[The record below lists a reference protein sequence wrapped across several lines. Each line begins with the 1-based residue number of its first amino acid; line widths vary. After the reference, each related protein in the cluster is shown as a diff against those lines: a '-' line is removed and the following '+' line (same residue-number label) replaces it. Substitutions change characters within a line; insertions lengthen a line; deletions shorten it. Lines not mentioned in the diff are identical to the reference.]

1 MRHKIQNC
9 IRTPTQTSI
18 RLPSQITQQITTN
31 LPVQQ
36 STVAVAVSPEES
48 PNREERS
55 NIEDEWLNIQDEC
68 LLIEG
73 DHSNIQQRTQAN
85 TNEAPMPREDP
96 LSSTSAIDD
105 LKSKSNNEVS
115 TRGQQEQLY
124 SSLDEQTT
132 VLQSVAP
139 IPRPQIRTDVPIPP
153 MAIDVNLIMMNII
166 EKLARVPTKVREK
179 TWEYFEKVAAGLENN
194 TIAVED
200 FPDLIRRPPPATSQS
215 SISRER
221 RQPQS
226 EPHSFDLTFDTYQS
240 TTDVAST
247 PTIPLTNTRQKET
260 LTSFRPSMLRNHSN
274 TEQPRIRVASYQSS
288 QQTATTTSFRSSS
301 LGTSPKRLLTINNVN
316 RYYDD
321 EEQPTERKRRAPPPR
336 TRVNN
341 VLSRIEDMVA
351 PMERYIQR
359 HIAPSTCYKED
370 DEENLW

>member
-1 MRHKIQNC
+1 VG
-9 IRTPTQTSI
+9 RT
-18 RLPSQITQQITTN
+18 RLNDPLASTQQPYDTRAGTTKTATATFSDSKLYSNTNTNTYSTAISNNTTN

-36 STVAVAVSPEES
+36 STVAVSPEES

-68 LLIEG
+68 LLIE
-73 DHSNIQQRTQAN
+73 
-85 TNEAPMPREDP
+85 
-96 LSSTSAIDD
+96 
-105 LKSKSNNEVS
+105 
-115 TRGQQEQLY
+115 EQLY

-132 VLQSVAP
+132 VVQSVAP
-139 IPRPQIRTDVPIPP
+139 IPQIRTDVPIPP

-166 EKLARVPTKVREK
+166 EKLAKVPTKVREK

-194 TIAVED
+194 TIA
-200 FPDLIRRPPPATSQS
+200 
-215 SISRER
+215 ISRER

-226 EPHSFDLTFDTYQS
+226 EPHSFDSTFDTNQS

-274 TEQPRIRVASYQSS
+274 TEQPRRKVASYQPS

-301 LGTSPKRLLTINNVN
+301 RGTSPKRLLTINDVN

-321 EEQPTERKRRAPPPR
+321 EEQPTERKRRVPPPR

-359 HIAPSTCYKED
+359 HIAPSTSYKED